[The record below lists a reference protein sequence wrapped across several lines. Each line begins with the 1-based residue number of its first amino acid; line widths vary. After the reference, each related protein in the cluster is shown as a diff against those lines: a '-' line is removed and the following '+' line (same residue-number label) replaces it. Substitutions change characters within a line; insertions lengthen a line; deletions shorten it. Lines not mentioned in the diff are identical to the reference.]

1 MSGEERALLERF
13 VVDNEDLE
21 RLEALLAEFN
31 VFEALGAVR
40 QELRHSDFLAFL
52 LDPSQNH
59 GLGDAFLKRLL
70 KRLLIDAA
78 TPPLSAVEIDVTD
91 LRSALVQREW
101 QSIDI
106 LVHDPDNH
114 LVFAIENKIGSG
126 EHSGQLHRYWEMVTR
141 EFLEN
146 RTVFVYLTPEGD
158 QPSHE
163 AYIPFS
169 YAEIADLVD
178 AVRSAHESTLGPDVC
193 TLMTHYTAMLRRHI
207 VSESE
212 IAELCR
218 KIYLR
223 HRRALDLIFEH
234 RPDLQWDLAESL
246 KTLVEN
252 AGPSGLVMD
261 HSGKGYVR
269 FALSEWDAIPGQSSG
284 KGWTRSGRILLFEF
298 ENAPDR
304 LQLKLLIGPGPDEVR
319 QAIHQVVSRF
329 HRVFRGR
336 TSKLYPRFTTI
347 YKQRLLTQRD
357 YEDADVETL
366 TEKVQT
372 QWERFLGQDLPT
384 IREAIAEVEW
394 PELPESPGT

>member
-1 MSGEERALLERF
+1 MSNEEQALLEVF

-21 RLEALLAEFN
+21 LLETLLAEFN
-31 VFEALGAVR
+31 IFEALGAVR

-70 KRLLIDAA
+70 KRVLIDAA
-78 TPPLSAVEIDVTD
+78 GPPLSAVEIDVAD
-91 LRSALVQREW
+91 LRGAIVWREW
-101 QSIDI
+101 QNVDI
-106 LVHDPDNH
+106 LVHDLDNR
-114 LVFAIENKIGSG
+114 LICAVENKVDSG
-126 EHSGQLHRYWEMVTR
+126 EHSDQLRRYREIVAR
-141 EFLEN
+141 EFPNHRAVLI
-146 RTVFVYLTPEGD
+146 FLTPEGD
-158 QPSHE
+158 KPSDE
-163 AYIPFS
+163 AFIPFS
-169 YAEIADLVD
+169 YAEVVKLVD
-178 AVRSAHESTLGPDVC
+178 AVREAHESTMGTDVR
-193 TLMTHYTAMLRRHI
+193 TLMAHYTTMLRRHI

-234 RPDLQWDLAESL
+234 RPDLQWDLAELL

-252 AGPSGLVMD
+252 AGPQGLVMD
-261 HSGKGYVR
+261 HSSKGYVH
-269 FALSEWDAIPGQSSG
+269 FALSEWDAIPAQSSG
-284 KGWTRSGRILLFEF
+284 KGWMRSGRILLFEF

-347 YKQRLLTQRD
+347 YKQRFLTQRD

-372 QWERFLGQDLPT
+372 QWKRVFGRDLPA
-384 IREAIAEVEW
+384 IREAISEVEW
-394 PELPESPGT
+394 PELPDSTGA